1 MLFFYIAQWDHFFYV
16 GKTLFLG
23 WFFHYIPFFIMGR
36 VTYLHH
42 YFPALYFSILMVPF
56 LMDHFTQNVSQRIQW
71 MVFIP
76 VYVAVIGTFVHF
88 APISFGLEG
97 PITNY
102 TSLQWRK
109 TWNIIQEVVE

>member
-1 MLFFYIAQWDHFFYV
+1 
-16 GKTLFLG
+16 
-23 WFFHYIPFFIMGR
+23 MGR

-56 LMDHFTQNVSQRIQW
+56 LMDHFTQNASQRVQW

-76 VYVAVIGTFVHF
+76 VYVAVIGTFIHF

-97 PITNY
+97 PITDY

-109 TWNIIQEVVE
+109 TWNIIQEVIE